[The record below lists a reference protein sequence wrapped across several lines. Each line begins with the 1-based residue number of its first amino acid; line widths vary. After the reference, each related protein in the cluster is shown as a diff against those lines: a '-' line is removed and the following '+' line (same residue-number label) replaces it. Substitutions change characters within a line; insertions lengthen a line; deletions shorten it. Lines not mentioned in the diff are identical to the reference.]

1 MSLGLVE
8 RKRCISVRKVCARG
22 DKEVS
27 VKEKSSQDCEA
38 GKGQPAE
45 KDISISR
52 QKEQQVQEA

>member
-1 MSLGLVE
+1 M
-8 RKRCISVRKVCARG
+8 
-22 DKEVS
+22 S